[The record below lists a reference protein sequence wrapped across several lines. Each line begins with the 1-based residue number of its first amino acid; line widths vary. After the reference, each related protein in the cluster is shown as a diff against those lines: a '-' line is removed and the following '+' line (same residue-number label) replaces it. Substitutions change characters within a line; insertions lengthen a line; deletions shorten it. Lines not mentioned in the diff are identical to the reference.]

1 MKVPLYTREG
11 EIKGEIELPSEVFG
25 VPVNEALLHQAIVM
39 YQANQRAG
47 TASTKTR
54 GEVKGSTRKLYPQK
68 HTGRARAGSIRS
80 PIRRHGGIVFG
91 PKPRSYYQRMPKK
104 MRRLALKCALSAK
117 LRDGELKVIDDF
129 GLSEPRTKEMREI
142 LSRLGIEK
150 SALIVTGEA
159 KPPVYL
165 SARNLPK
172 VDTSPAHTLNAYKI
186 LRRRHLVLEREA
198 VEKIKEIWGD
208 GSSKR
213 DKGS

>member
-11 EIKGEIELPSEVFG
+11 EIKGEIELPDDIFC
-25 VPVNEALLHQAIVM
+25 VPINKPLLHQAIVM

-117 LRDGELKVIDDF
+117 LMDGELKVIDDF
-129 GLSEPRTKEMREI
+129 ALKEPKTKEMKEI
-142 LSRLGIEK
+142 LSKLGIEK
-150 SALIVTGEA
+150 SALIVTERA
-159 KPPVYL
+159 KPEVYL
-165 SARNLPK
+165 SARNLEK
-172 VDTSPAHTLNAYKI
+172 VDTTPAHTLNAYKV
-186 LRRRHLVLEREA
+186 LRRRHLILEKDA

-208 GSSKR
+208 GSS
-213 DKGS
+213 